1 MTKTR
6 WKRNTIL
13 YFSIFIILL
22 SMLSPA
28 LTTFAS
34 YEEAKSKY
42 DEQSAKF
49 LEDAKEAKDV
59 MRILDEDAE
68 KNPKPD
74 RDTISYVMKRL
85 LYPGVYVNDVRD
97 GVVAKSLKKKKS
109 EILYDSKHACNPDA
123 PDNLIDNNCNI
134 PNFTTSLIQGVASP
148 FMSDFNGA
156 GKTSSYSVF
165 GLGVPEKIPG
175 GTVPVNPEKRTHTYT
190 ALELFGYNLPRTS
203 YNGEWDQVIASNE
216 ARMLSNFGVI
226 DNITLVGT
234 GLWNSVKSGVGAFIE
249 GFSFNPVRWLKNIG
263 TSFSGGVSA
272 GINTVVDTSE
282 LNVVATNA
290 WKRPRMDSSLYN
302 VYVMSDAEVLRETA
316 RNYFA
321 IFTKELNAEAEKNP
335 RLKEVIELN
344 PSTSLGSVKEFNYDP
359 KMETEKSKAARKK
372 AEEKRAKEIKK
383 NESEKFKADSNSEYF
398 EEGYKPNYVKPLTKV
413 PKPVYYT
420 ESEQMGF
427 WEKDPKVNAVLSNA
441 KKNGL
446 ISKMPSGYKTYKK
459 MVKDWEDK
467 YEPFFKAEFDAEG
480 ATIKKILEE
489 IDVNVFTKYPHLDPK
504 QGISRYACANKDG
517 SIMRKSDKT
526 VEYLYL
532 KNNTFKGESVNPK
545 CDSARPPV
553 DGGLL
558 GTGWDSKTITDTRHI
573 SNISGDTGVFHQ
585 LNNSIVT
592 GFMGANSFI
601 AKITN
606 VILNLSFSPIL
617 EKLGI
622 DVIVAKL
629 VEGFKDTIFFPLVTL
644 VMSVTGLLIFFQLL
658 RNGSALQ
665 LLGSVFITL
674 IIFVAG
680 AAFLMH
686 PTATINLV
694 DKVPSKVDSIIAN
707 TIIVD
712 KEDTSYCSTG
722 KETDGIRAAQCNI
735 WGAMVFEPWVHLQ
748 FGTGSDNLY
757 AKGYAPEGSKALQNK
772 NEKLVGDA
780 AVNMG
785 GGKITNNWALY
796 QLSKTKAGTINAK
809 DNSTPLGVVD
819 KDLYR
824 LVDVQ
829 AGPDNGAKSD
839 TRYFESWSGKNSN
852 GFIVFLTLIQA
863 ILMGIAIMGLGIAK
877 IEVSFMFSI
886 SIIFLPI
893 MLLYGLTPKG
903 RGKLISYISSLGGL
917 LLKRALITVMLA
929 VLLKVIIVAYS
940 KSNSLE
946 VGALTAIFISVA
958 FMIYRKELLGLMT
971 LNGGNGLLGGNSTQ
985 IKEVLSNMTPKYL
998 KQTYQVAKQNTVGAA
1013 AGLVGA
1019 AAGVTEQRVENQMR
1033 IRGVRREIKGLEKLQ
1048 GKGKIN
1054 ETQLEQLDSLREE
1067 EETLE
1072 IVNMSKESLTGKEYN
1087 ELLSQ
1092 SKANQLRILE
1102 NEVKSNELMENKE
1115 ANKEE
1120 IIRLTK
1126 ENERLEAE
1134 NEEIA
1139 KKASA
1144 GVRKSTS
1151 ILSEAFKGSA
1161 HSKHLVGRMAER
1173 KIRKEG
1179 YSTLSS
1185 YQNVRDTV
1193 ISEGADSITNL
1204 NEEMEYDVYKEVMS
1218 HSENNTSKASGKNLS
1233 KNEEGQLKSSPKV
1246 QKRIRKLAKD
1256 RRKLMEDGD
1265 YSAITP
1271 DLSEIEK
1278 AAKVVDRR
1286 RGVAKVKLATS
1297 NPIKAYNAHK
1307 KENKKQAKASQTIAN
1322 SETIKKQLI
1331 KEIDSRN
1338 GVVEYDNKG
1347 DFTVRDKYAED
1358 NDESNKDTLTLKEK
1372 ELIKRAEEMRENN
1385 SKQSQEP
1392 VKEQPAKPTERD
1404 KEEDEK

>member
-6 WKRNTIL
+6 WKRNVIL
-13 YFSIFIILL
+13 YFSILIILL

-28 LTTFAS
+28 LTTLAS

-42 DEQSAKF
+42 DEESAKF

-59 MRILDEDAE
+59 MRILEEDAE

-74 RDTISYVMKRL
+74 RNTISYVMKRL

-97 GVVAKSLKKKKS
+97 GVVAKSLEKDKD
-109 EILYDSKHACNPDA
+109 EILYDGKHACNPDA

-156 GKTSSYSVF
+156 GKTSAYSVF

-175 GTVPVNPEKRTHTYT
+175 GVVPVNPEKRTNTYT

-203 YNGEWDQVIASNE
+203 YNGEWDQITVSNE

-234 GLWNSVKSGVGAFIE
+234 GLWNSVKTGVGALIE
-249 GFSFNPVRWLKNIG
+249 GFSFNPVRWFKNIG
-263 TSFSGGVSA
+263 KSFEGGVSA

-282 LNVVATNA
+282 LNIVATNA

-302 VYVMSDAEVLRETA
+302 VYVMSDSEVLRETA
-316 RNYFA
+316 RNYFS
-321 IFTKELNAEAEKNP
+321 IFTKELNAESEKDP
-335 RLKEVIELN
+335 RLKEVLELN
-344 PSTSLGSVKEFNYDP
+344 PDSSLGGVKKFSYDP

-398 EEGYKPNYVKPLTKV
+398 EEGYKPKYISPLTKV

-427 WEKDPKVNAVLSNA
+427 WEKDPEVKAVLNKA
-441 KKNGL
+441 KQNGL
-446 ISKMPSGYKTYKK
+446 ISKMPSGYKTYDK

-467 YEPFFKAEFDAEG
+467 YEPFFQAEFSADG
-480 ATIKKILEE
+480 ATIKKILED

-504 QGISRYACANKDG
+504 QGISRYACANPDG
-517 SIMRKSDKT
+517 TIMRKSDKT

-532 KNNTFKGESVNPK
+532 KNNTFKSESVNPK
-545 CDSARPPV
+545 CDSPRPPI

-573 SNISGDTGVFHQ
+573 SNVSGDTGIFHQ
-585 LNNSIVT
+585 LNNSIIT
-592 GFMGANSFI
+592 GLMGANSFI
-601 AKITN
+601 AKVTN

-622 DVIVAKL
+622 DVIVANL

-644 VMSVTGLLIFFQLL
+644 VMSITGLLIFFQLL
-658 RNGSALQ
+658 RNGSAFQ

-680 AAFLMH
+680 AAFLMY
-686 PTATINLV
+686 PTSTINLV
-694 DKVPSKVDSIIAN
+694 DKVPAKIDSIIAN

-722 KETDGIRAAQCNI
+722 DKTDGIRAAQCNV

-757 AKGYAPEGSKALQNK
+757 AKGHAPEGSKELNNK

-809 DNSTPLGVVD
+809 DNKTPLGVVD

-824 LVDVQ
+824 LVDLQ
-829 AGPDNGAKSD
+829 AGPNNGAKSD

-852 GFIVFLTLIQA
+852 VFIVFLTFAQA
-863 ILMGIAIMGLGIAK
+863 LLMGLAIAGLGIAK
-877 IEVSFMFSI
+877 IEASFMFSI
-886 SIIFLPI
+886 TIIFLPF

-903 RGKLISYISSLGGL
+903 RGKLISYIGSLGTL
-917 LLKRALITVMLA
+917 LLKRVLITVMLV
-929 VLLKVIIVAYS
+929 VLLKIIIVAYS
-940 KSNSLE
+940 KSSSLE

-958 FMIYRKELLGLMT
+958 FIIYRKELLSLMT
-971 LNGGNGLLGGNSTQ
+971 LDGGGSPQMREMLT
-985 IKEVLSNMTPKYL
+985 NMTPKYF
-998 KQTYQVAKQNTVGAA
+998 KQTYQVVKQNTVGAA
-1013 AGLVGA
+1013 AGFVGA

-1033 IRGVRREIKGLEKLQ
+1033 IMGIRKEIKGLEKLQ

-1054 ETQLEQLDSLREE
+1054 KAQLEQLDALREE
-1067 EETLE
+1067 EETIE
-1072 IVNMSKESLTGKEYN
+1072 IANMSKEALTQEEYDAILEQSKLNQLKIAENELRSN
-1087 ELLSQ
+1087 ELLE
-1092 SKANQLRILE
+1092 AE
-1102 NEVKSNELMENKE
+1102 DNEENKE
-1115 ANKEE
+1115 EVT
-1120 IIRLTK
+1120 RLSK
-1126 ENERLEAE
+1126 ENELLEAE
-1134 NEEIA
+1134 NREIA
-1139 KKASA
+1139 KKAAA
-1144 GVRKSTS
+1144 GVRGSTT
-1151 ILSEAFKGSA
+1151 ILSEAFKGSS

-1173 KIRKEG
+1173 KIRREG

-1185 YQNVRDTV
+1185 YQNVRDT
-1193 ISEGADSITNL
+1193 IIAEGADKITNL
-1204 NEEMEYDVYKEVMS
+1204 DEEMEYDVYKEVMS
-1218 HSENNTSKASGKNLS
+1218 HSKNNTSKASGKNLS
-1233 KNEEGQLKSSPKV
+1233 ENEEGQLKSSPKV

-1256 RRKLMEDGD
+1256 RREIIEEGD
-1265 YSAITP
+1265 YSAIIP
-1271 DLSEIEK
+1271 DLKEIEK
-1278 AAKVVDRR
+1278 AARIVDRR
-1286 RGVAKVKLATS
+1286 RGVAKVKLATT
-1297 NPIKAYNAHK
+1297 NPVNSINAHK
-1307 KENKKQAKASQTIAN
+1307 EEMKKQKEASETISSA
-1322 SETIKKQLI
+1322 ETIKKQLI
-1331 KEIDSRN
+1331 DEIESRN
-1338 GVVEYDNKG
+1338 GTVEYDNKG
-1347 DFTVRDKYAED
+1347 NFTVRDKYAED
-1358 NDESNKDTLTLKEK
+1358 NDDNKSTLSKEEK
-1372 ELIKRAEEMRENN
+1372 ELIKRAEEMRQNN
-1385 SKQSQEP
+1385 SEQSPKNEP
-1392 VKEQPAKPTERD
+1392 TRRN
-1404 KEEDEK
+1404 KEEDE